1 MARAV
6 ELREIGAIASTAIGV
21 VPAARAGMASGIN
34 NTFRQVGIAT
44 GVASLGAV
52 FQAQIAAHLNDALP
66 NAPTGF
72 DELVAAGGTRAAVD
86 TSPPQLQAR
95 AGDAA
100 TNAFV
105 ASFNDILLI
114 GAIVLIAAAE
124 LASRSSGAA
133 TSSTQPAASPATEGP
148 ARRRLGWNPSRP
160 AVRHGR
166 WCLE

>member
-21 VPAARAGMASGIN
+21 APAARAGMASGIN

-124 LASRSSGAA
+124 LAFALIRRSDFVDTTSGEPGNRRP
-133 TSSTQPAASPATEGP
+133 SSSPPRPESVPA
-148 ARRRLGWNPSRP
+148 
-160 AVRHGR
+160 GR
-166 WCLE
+166 